1 MLKIKFGTTFFWK
14 QNKLSRGNN
23 YHYYIQLHLFLFFL
37 KKAFNK
43 NSRLKKSSPTVF
55 YKVKRK
61 QSHDTMLL
69 KASFK
74 HKVPKHIL
82 TRQVNKA
89 FFEISTK
96 AKFKPLLGWEGFNN
110 RLEVDAD
117 FGAMFFVPGTST
129 NFMSISSPLNI
140 NKLMFLNV

>member
-37 KKAFNK
+37 KKAFYK
-43 NSRLKKSSPTVF
+43 NSKLKKTAPTVF
-55 YKVKRK
+55 YKVTRK

-82 TRQVNKA
+82 TKQVNRA

-96 AKFKPLLGWEGFNN
+96 AKFRPLLDWAGFTDE
-110 RLEVDAD
+110 LVIDSS
-117 FGAMFFVPGTST
+117 FGSMFFVPGTST
-129 NFMSISSPLNI
+129 NFISVSSPLNI